1 MAVSMIIAITQNI
14 QREKETFTTFGD
26 CLLFSLLSST
36 CYLIISAM
44 ALAISAAPLAD
55 GCTPSLNIN
64 SGLEVIRSRMSI
76 ISHLFFLAN
85 LRIMGIISF

>member
-44 ALAISAAPLAD
+44 A
-55 GCTPSLNIN
+55 
-64 SGLEVIRSRMSI
+64 
-76 ISHLFFLAN
+76 
-85 LRIMGIISF
+85 